1 MHASRDPTATVP
13 MPPSCMP
20 GNNDMAAVEGDRVQS
35 LRGYCD
41 LLSAENNNNKK
52 NCERFKCYAGIDP
65 YSVSANFFP

>member
-13 MPPSCMP
+13 MPPSGMP
-20 GNNDMAAVEGDRVQS
+20 GNNDMAAVDGDRVQS

-52 NCERFKCYAGIDP
+52 KLRE
-65 YSVSANFFP
+65 V